1 MSGPIHKEFWCQRVR
16 TCFDTFVKNP
26 ASLQHLLLFGPPGSG
41 KTTSAQWLV
50 EQIWKTQK
58 ALMCISMNAA
68 DERSLEAI
76 RQKIFPFLRA
86 SWSALQVRT
95 VNAPRFIILDECET
109 LTEAAQLSLQTI
121 LDKDPKEVCVILICN
136 SQSRIHPKLR
146 QRLLRIRYDPP
157 TRLKAGLVDTLSN
170 VVHSTNDPPTRLKA
184 LAADTSTG
192 AMLQMNDPPTR
203 LKAGLADTLSNVV
216 HSTNDPPRPSALA
229 DASPEPQQRSAFHE
243 ITRGDLRLSAKR
255 VETEERLW
263 LYLNHHPDEL
273 ITLVRNSHVD
283 LAVILTEILLLMN
296 LLCILDESI
305 LDTINRTLPLI
316 SANVQMSRV
325 EGLIK
330 NVIQA
335 FKQKIE
341 EHLKQ
346 EGA

>member
-1 MSGPIHKEFWCQRVR
+1 MSGLIHKEFWCQRVR

-26 ASLQHLLLFGPPGSG
+26 SSLQHLLLFGPPGSG

-50 EQIWKTQK
+50 EQIWKQQK

-86 SWSALQVRT
+86 SWSALQMHS

-157 TRLKAGLVDTLSN
+157 NRNKGTE
-170 VVHSTNDPPTRLKA
+170 
-184 LAADTSTG
+184 TSRT
-192 AMLQMNDPPTR
+192 
-203 LKAGLADTLSNVV
+203 
-216 HSTNDPPRPSALA
+216 
-229 DASPEPQQRSAFHE
+229 AFHE
-243 ITRGDLRLSAKR
+243 ITRGDLRLSSKR
-255 VETEERLW
+255 AETDERLW
-263 LYLNHHPDEL
+263 MYLNHHPEQL
-273 ITLVRNSHVD
+273 TELVRNGRADISM
-283 LAVILTEILLLMN
+283 ILTDILLLMN

-305 LDTINRTLPLI
+305 LETINQILPMTY
-316 SANVQMSRV
+316 ANVQTSRI
-325 EGLIK
+325 EGLVK
-330 NVIQA
+330 NVLQA
-335 FKQKIE
+335 FKQKFE
-341 EHLKQ
+341 EHLKHI
-346 EGA
+346 GA